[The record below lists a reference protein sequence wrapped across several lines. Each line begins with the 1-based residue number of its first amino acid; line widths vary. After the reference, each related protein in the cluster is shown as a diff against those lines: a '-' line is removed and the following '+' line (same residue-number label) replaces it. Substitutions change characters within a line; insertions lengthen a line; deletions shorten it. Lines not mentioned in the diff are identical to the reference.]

1 MLSARNPTPVAG
13 FSALMLDGATR
24 HIPWPYAEGDEVPLD
39 SLAPVARPT
48 AVAAQ
53 RDTALCD
60 WDEESL
66 STVKSRL
73 QLSVAERLASAS
85 GEQVAELASRVQASV
100 LECVA
105 ALDELHAA
113 LKREHRRR
121 RQLEAEVSSVQEA
134 LVQARAELVGTQAG
148 ERRARH
154 LALHDG
160 LTALPN
166 RGFFLGRLNH
176 ALTQVDPEYRQTLA
190 VLHLDLDGFN
200 RVNDTHGHDAGD
212 EVLRAVA
219 KRLIRAVRVED
230 MVSRLGGDEF
240 ACLLA
245 ELPPGREQLTRLAC
259 KLFDS
264 LSAPFKIGKLR
275 LTVRASIGIAM
286 CSGDGM
292 TAEGLL
298 RNADTAMYH
307 AKREQT
313 GYKFFDPAQAL
324 PDGLRAASRR

>member
-1 MLSARNPTPVAG
+1 MLSVRNPMPVTG
-13 FSALMLDGATR
+13 FAAPMLNGATV
-24 HIPWPYAEGDEVPLD
+24 HIPWPDAEVNEVSLD
-39 SLAPVARPT
+39 SLAPLARPSS
-48 AVAAQ
+48 AAPQ
-53 RDTALCD
+53 RDIAVCD
-60 WDEESL
+60 WNEESL

-73 QLSVAERLASAS
+73 RLSVAERLAAAP

-100 LECVA
+100 LECMA
-105 ALDELHAA
+105 ALDELHAT
-113 LKREHRRR
+113 LKHEHRRR
-121 RQLEAEVSSVQEA
+121 RQLEAEVSSAQKA

-166 RGFFLGRLNH
+166 RGFFRERLDH
-176 ALTQVDPEYRQTLA
+176 ALTQVDPGHQTLA
-190 VLHLDLDGFN
+190 VLYLDLDGFK

-212 EVLRAVA
+212 ELLRVVA
-219 KRLIRAVRVED
+219 ERLIRAVRAED

-245 ELPPGREQLTRLAC
+245 ELPPGRAQLTRLAC
-259 KLFDS
+259 KLFDA

-286 CSGDGM
+286 CPGDGM

-298 RNADTAMYH
+298 RNADTAMYR

-313 GYKFFDPAQAL
+313 GYEFFD
-324 PDGLRAASRR
+324 RAEA